1 MDMIESNTKS
11 SLKLAANG
19 LLGETK
25 KLIKN
30 FRDSVLNCL
39 LAIEVNIDYPE
50 YEDEIQVTNRDL
62 KPQVEKL
69 IKDIDVVLEKSEVS
83 RLLKNGIDTAIIG
96 KPNVGK
102 SSLLNSLLRE
112 DKAIV
117 TDIEGTTRDIVEG
130 KINIGGLVLNLIDT
144 AGVRQTDNVV
154 EKIGVDK
161 SKKVLN
167 DAELVIL
174 VLDNSKELNETDR
187 ELIKLTDNKNRIIV
201 INKKDLESKM
211 DKENLNDYLLISSFD
226 ENDIN
231 KLETKIKEVCK
242 LGDLN
247 NIDATYI
254 GNARQIAKLKEA
266 KRWLQDSIETLDNN
280 MPIDIAGIS
289 IKEAWLRLGE
299 ILGEEN
305 PDDMID
311 ELFSRFCLGK

>member
-1 MDMIESNTKS
+1 M
-11 SLKLAANG
+11 
-19 LLGETK
+19 LGETK
-25 KLIKN
+25 KLIKR

-50 YEDEIQVTNRDL
+50 YEDEVQVTNRDL
-62 KPQVEKL
+62 KPQVEGL
-69 IKDIDVVLEKSEVS
+69 IRDIDIVLEKSEVS

-167 DAELVIL
+167 DAELIIL
-174 VLDNSKELNETDR
+174 VLDNSKELNDTDR
-187 ELIKLTDNKNRIIV
+187 ELIKLTEDKNRIIV
-201 INKKDLESKM
+201 INKKDLDSKM
-211 DKENLNDYLLISSFD
+211 DKENLNDYILISSFD
-226 ENDIN
+226 ENDIS
-231 KLETKIKEVCK
+231 KLENKIKEVCK

-266 KRWLQDSIETLDNN
+266 KKSLQESIDALDNN

-305 PDDMID
+305 ADDMIN